1 MEKEREYEYYENV
14 KNWDFSMI
22 NFEVEK
28 VTDWSFF
35 GILNELAKPTDK
47 ILDLGTGGGEK
58 LLQKFPEVREILGT
72 DYSEGMI
79 ETANENLKKSGRKNI
94 TFRVM
99 DNTKM
104 DTPDEYYDIVVA
116 RNTVIDPKAIYKT
129 LKKGGTLLVHDVDKL
144 DCWQLIRLFGCG
156 QGYEDKKSIGQV
168 EYERILDAG
177 FKDVEMI
184 PLYEREYFKSKEDL
198 LALLLKTPILGE
210 KRNNIDMKLLDSYI
224 ENNTYEK
231 GILLRRHLCAI
242 IAKK

>member
-1 MEKEREYEYYENV
+1 
-14 KNWDFSMI
+14 
-22 NFEVEK
+22 
-28 VTDWSFF
+28 
-35 GILNELAKPTDK
+35 
-47 ILDLGTGGGEK
+47 
-58 LLQKFPEVREILGT
+58 
-72 DYSEGMI
+72 
-79 ETANENLKKSGRKNI
+79 
-94 TFRVM
+94 
-99 DNTKM
+99 M
-104 DTPDEYYDIVVA
+104 DTPYEYYDIVVA

-144 DCWQLIRLFGCG
+144 DCWQLIRLFGSG
-156 QGYEDKKSIGQV
+156 QGYEDEKSIGQV

>member
-1 MEKEREYEYYENV
+1 MDKEREYEYYENV

-28 VTDWSFF
+28 VTGWSFF
-35 GILNELAKPTDK
+35 DTLNDLAKPTDK

-58 LLQKFPEVREILGT
+58 LLAKFPEVSEILGT

-116 RNTVIDPKAIYKT
+116 RNTVIDPVAIYKT

-156 QGYEDKKSIGQV
+156 QGYEDEKSIGQV

-210 KRNNIDMKLLDSYI
+210 KRKNIDMKLLDSYI

-231 GILLRRHLCAI
+231 GILLRRHLCGI